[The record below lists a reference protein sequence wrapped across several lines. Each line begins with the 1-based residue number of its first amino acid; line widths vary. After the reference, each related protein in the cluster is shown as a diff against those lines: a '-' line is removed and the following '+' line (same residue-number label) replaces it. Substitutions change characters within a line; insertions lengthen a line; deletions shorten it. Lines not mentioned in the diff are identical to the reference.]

1 MDYLPLVFDGVLIL
15 VFVICIFVGR
25 SNGFMKSVL
34 SFLSIIISFAVAQS
48 FSAPVA
54 AWANESF
61 AYSAVNAYVE
71 TYLVES
77 SSGPA
82 RKYYHITPEGL
93 RYQEAG
99 KKEWEQFVERTGR
112 LL

>member
-1 MDYLPLVFDGVLIL
+1 MKLKNNITISNLTFKGNKAVGNPLDGVHPFD
-15 VFVICIFVGR
+15 VWN
-25 SNGFMKSVL
+25 SDN
-34 SFLSIIISFAVAQS
+34 IIIDKCTFKD
-48 FSAPVA
+48 
-54 AWANESF
+54 
-61 AYSAVNAYVE
+61 NAYVE